1 MPVHVDEM
9 TTEVD
14 AFQGDMPLSREQL
27 EKLVSIVLTRIEERQ
42 RERELLRESTQI
54 RPSAIRR

>member
-14 AFQGDMPLSREQL
+14 AFEGDTPLSQTQL
-27 EKLVSIVLTRIEERQ
+27 NKLVEMVLARIEAKQ
-42 RERELLRESTQI
+42 RERELLQESTQI
-54 RPSAIRR
+54 RPGSIPR